1 MKHLLVTIALIFSV
15 ISSFQLKAQETGQPQ
30 KVNFYDGSY
39 DNFLREARKQN
50 KAAVLYFWASWC
62 TTCKQLDI
70 ETFSETELNKQLNQ
84 NFLVYKVNVDTFGG
98 IEIANRFGVATF
110 PTVIKLDS
118 RGKFKEKK
126 EGFVPPNDL
135 KEMVAAG
142 EQKATI

>member
-15 ISSFQLKAQETGQPQ
+15 FSSFQLKAQQTGQHQ
-30 KVNFYDGSY
+30 KINFYDGSY

-62 TTCKQLDI
+62 TTCKQLDS
-70 ETFSETELNKQLNQ
+70 ETFNETELTKQLNQ
-84 NFLVYKVNVDTFGG
+84 SFLVYKVNVDTFGG
-98 IEIANRFGVATF
+98 IEIANRFEVVTF

-135 KEMVAAG
+135 KEMVAGA
-142 EQKATI
+142 K